1 MGWSFDGGDWARIAD
16 GRAEFRNADGT
27 WSVAAAPEHAESLSY
42 LTRAVDDPAVDKL
55 VAYQRAG
62 GSLNAE
68 QEAFFSNPLIGLDS
82 FGQGYRWGAIDLF
95 DAQFSAQQSG
105 ALLQTGGG
113 VYLTD
118 ADKAGGAAFNQEQS
132 PAAQAARSGS
142 DSFGDFLTIA
152 AMAVAAYFAGPAAFA
167 AEAGSVAAAEAA
179 ATYSTFEGFATV
191 AAESVVSPSTWA
203 AFGTEASTAGM
214 YANATAAAVNTT
226 VADYAAAAVAGE
238 ATGAAT
244 AFSYLPVSS
253 LGPAVS
259 AGFLESALEVAKGV
273 KKAVDTVR
281 IVNTATQQQ
290 SIVPRNAPV
299 PVGWAVDAG
308 WSPSL
313 GDSGAKYSYDP
324 ATGALMLQS
333 STSPEAAAVVP
344 AAGTVSPVLVLAALA
359 GAVFFLVK

>member
-1 MGWSFDGGDWARIAD
+1 MSFVADFIGGAVEAVGDVVDSVASAVGGVVDSIGNNPIAAIAAAALAIYTA
-16 GRAEFRNADGT
+16 GASLAAEGV
-27 WSVAAAPEHAESLSY
+27 VAAA
-42 LTRAVDDPAVDKL
+42 
-55 VAYQRAG
+55 
-62 GSLNAE
+62 
-68 QEAFFSNPLIGLDS
+68 
-82 FGQGYRWGAIDLF
+82 
-95 DAQFSAQQSG
+95 DA
-105 ALLQTGGG
+105 
-113 VYLTD
+113 
-118 ADKAGGAAFNQEQS
+118 
-132 PAAQAARSGS
+132 
-142 DSFGDFLTIA
+142 
-152 AMAVAAYFAGPAAFA
+152 AAYVTA
-167 AEAGSVAAAEAA
+167 SEAA

-214 YANATAAAVNTT
+214 YSSATAAAVNTT

-244 AFSYLPVSS
+244 AFTYLPVSS

-313 GDSGAKYSYDP
+313 GDTGAKYSYDP

-333 STSPEAAAVVP
+333 STSPDAAAVVP